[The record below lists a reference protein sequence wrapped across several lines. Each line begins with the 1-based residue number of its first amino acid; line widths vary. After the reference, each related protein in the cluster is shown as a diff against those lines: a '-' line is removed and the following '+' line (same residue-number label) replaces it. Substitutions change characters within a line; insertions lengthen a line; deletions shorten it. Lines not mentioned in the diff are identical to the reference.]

1 MACSKL
7 FNDKYFKKMKKDSIF
22 INISRGKIVD
32 TNSLIKKSIYSRL
45 RGIGLDVTDPEPLPK
60 NHYLSTS
67 DKVIITPHIAGMS
80 DNLSNRSFELIIN
93 NIRRFEKGMKLLNN
107 VDFKEGY

>member
-1 MACSKL
+1 ML
-7 FNDKYFKKMKKDSIF
+7 
-22 INISRGKIVD
+22 INVSRGEIVCTD
-32 TNSLIKKSIYSRL
+32 ALVKHLKKGKFS
-45 RGIGLDVTDPEPLPK
+45 GIGLDVTDPEPLPK
-60 NHYLSTS
+60 NHYLFTS

-80 DNLSNRSFELIIN
+80 DNLSKRSFELIIN